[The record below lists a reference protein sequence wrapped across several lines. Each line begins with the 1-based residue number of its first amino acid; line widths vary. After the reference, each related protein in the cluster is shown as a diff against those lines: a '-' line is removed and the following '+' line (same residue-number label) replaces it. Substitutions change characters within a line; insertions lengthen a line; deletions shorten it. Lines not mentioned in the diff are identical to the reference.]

1 MKKIKIS
8 SDHHGPGRFTKFL
21 RKILFFAIDENDFV
35 NYNETTK
42 TYSHVYAEIPQ
53 ERRVL
58 MVTIKDISR
67 ECGVSPATV
76 SKALNGYDEISS
88 ETVELVK
95 KTASKLNYLPN
106 AAARQLKTNRSN
118 NIGVLFVDDTMSG
131 LTHEFFSHILNSVK
145 EEAEANGYDI
155 TFISNHIGKQKMSFL
170 QHCRYRKCDG
180 VVIACVDFQNP
191 EVLELV
197 KGEVPVV
204 TIDYSFD
211 NISSVVSDNQDGAY
225 RLASYL
231 AEEGHRKIAF
241 IHGERT
247 LVTQKRIRGFNKAM
261 QEHGIETPPEYFV
274 EARYHDADSVQ
285 RATAVLLDLPD
296 PPTAIMYPDDFSFV
310 GGQTEILERGLSIPD
325 DISVC
330 GYDGINLSR
339 ILNPS
344 LTTWQQDAR
353 GIGRESVRKLC
364 DVIEGEAD
372 SAAEQ
377 IMVSG
382 KFLSGNS
389 VKKWEM

>member
-1 MKKIKIS
+1 
-8 SDHHGPGRFTKFL
+8 
-21 RKILFFAIDENDFV
+21 
-35 NYNETTK
+35 
-42 TYSHVYAEIPQ
+42 
-53 ERRVL
+53 

-76 SKALNGYDEISS
+76 SKALNGYDEISP

-95 KTASKLNYLPN
+95 RTASKLNYMPN
-106 AAARQLKTNRSN
+106 AAARLLKTNRSN

-131 LTHEFFSHILNSVK
+131 LTHEFFSLVLNSVK

-155 TFISNHIGKQKMSFL
+155 TFISNNIGKQKMSFL
-170 QHCRYRKCDG
+170 QHCKYRNCDG
-180 VVIACVDFQNP
+180 VVIASVDFQNP

-197 KGEVPVV
+197 RSEVPVV

-211 NISSVVSDNQDGAY
+211 NLSSVVSDNQEGAY

-231 AEEGHRKIAF
+231 AEQGHKKIAF

-247 LVTQKRIRGFNKAM
+247 LVTQKRIRGFNRAM
-261 QEHGIETPPEYFV
+261 KEHGIETPSEYMV
-274 EARYHDADSVQ
+274 EARYHSADSV
-285 RATAVLLDLPD
+285 RKATAALLDLEE
-296 PPTAIMYPDDFSFV
+296 PPTAIMFPDDFSFI
-310 GGQTEILERGLSIPD
+310 GGQTEILERGLSIPG

-339 ILNPS
+339 ILNPQ
-344 LTTWQQDAR
+344 LTTWHQNADR
-353 GIGRESVRKLC
+353 IGKESVRKLVE
-364 DVIEGEAD
+364 VIEQEGS

-382 KFLSGNS
+382 EFLSGNS
-389 VKKWEM
+389 VRRWENR

>member
-1 MKKIKIS
+1 
-8 SDHHGPGRFTKFL
+8 
-21 RKILFFAIDENDFV
+21 
-35 NYNETTK
+35 
-42 TYSHVYAEIPQ
+42 
-53 ERRVL
+53 
-58 MVTIKDISR
+58 MVTIKDISK

-76 SKALNGYDEISS
+76 SKALNGYTEISP

-95 KTASKLNYLPN
+95 QTARKLNYLPN

-131 LTHEFFSHILNSVK
+131 LTHEFFSHVLNSVK
-145 EEAEANGYDI
+145 EGAEANGYDI
-155 TFISNHIGKQKMSFL
+155 TFISNNIGKQKMSFL

-180 VVIACVDFQNP
+180 VVIASVDFQNP

-197 KGEVPVV
+197 RSEVPVV

-211 NISSVVSDNQDGAY
+211 NLSSVVSDNQEGAY

-231 AEEGHRKIAF
+231 AEQGHRKIAF

-247 LVTQKRIRGFNKAM
+247 LVTQKRIRGFNRAM
-261 QEHGIETPPEYFV
+261 KEYGIETPPEYIA
-274 EARYHDADSVQ
+274 EARYHDADSVR
-285 RATAVLLDLPD
+285 RATATILDLD
-296 PPTAIMYPDDFSFV
+296 EPPTAIMFPDDFSFI

-339 ILNPS
+339 ILNPQ
-344 LTTWQQDAR
+344 LTTWRQDADR
-353 GIGRESVRKLC
+353 IGKESVRKL
-364 DVIEGEAD
+364 VGAIEGAET
-372 SAAEQ
+372 SVAEQ

-382 KFLSGNS
+382 EFLSGNS
-389 VKKWEM
+389 VKKWEG